1 MAARKRESEGRN
13 SDLVRLGARF
23 DAGSC
28 SRPKLG
34 FGQVQFPLINSSQ
47 NRWYLARN
55 AQNRKIWKSGILGI
69 LKSYFWKVSFSF
81 INSSQNRWYLARN
94 TQNRKIPKFARACS
108 CLLVLSL
115 CLLMLAREWPCS
127 SRSHSPKSRFW
138 SVSVPFINSA
148 QNRWYLD
155 RNTQNRKIWK
165 SGILGILNSYFWKV
179 SFSFINSSQNRWY
192 LARNAQNRKIPNL
205 LALARA
211 CLCSACAC

>member
-28 SRPKLG
+28 TRPKFS
-34 FGQVQFPLINSSQ
+34 FGQVPFPFINSSQ
-47 NRWYLARN
+47 NRWYLERN
-55 AQNRKIWKSGILGI
+55 TQNRKIWKSGILGI

-127 SRSHSPKSRFW
+127 SRAQIWKESF
-138 SVSVPFINSA
+138 PFIN
-148 QNRWYLD
+148 Y
-155 RNTQNRKIWK
+155 
-165 SGILGILNSYFWKV
+165 
-179 SFSFINSSQNRWY
+179 SQNRWY
-192 LARNAQNRKIPNL
+192 LARNVQNLKIPKF
-205 LALARA
+205 ARA
-211 CLCSACAC
+211 CSCSACACSCSVCARSCSDLKIQFLEGVISLYKFTTKSVISGSKCPKSNNWNI